1 MTTLLTINTG
11 STSVKLA
18 LFALEGG
25 GAPTERARERHD
37 GGEFDPREILNALA
51 AKVAEPPKMIVH
63 RIVHGGT
70 RFSQPT
76 LVNSEVLAAIE
87 ALTPLAPLHNPTAL
101 RWVRAALEVFG
112 RDTRQLAVFDTAY
125 FAQLPRVAAEY
136 ALPLAV
142 GVAHGVRRY
151 GFHGLAHESLWRKW
165 CALYPRL
172 PAGGR
177 LITLQLGG
185 GCSIAALERGRP
197 LDTSMG
203 FSPLEGLVMATR
215 CGDLDPAVLP
225 YLERELALSGD
236 AVVELLEKH
245 AGLAGLSGTNAG
257 PAELFASPEPQH
269 RFAVELYCYRIRKY
283 LGAYIAV
290 LGGCD
295 GIVFGGGVGEHVPA
309 VRAASLQGLG
319 FLGVLIDASRNE
331 AARGAETRISC
342 DDAPIK
348 VHVLTSDEE
357 AMLATAGAALLRG
370 AL

>member
-1 MTTLLTINTG
+1 MAALLTINTG

-18 LFALEGG
+18 VFALEAG
-25 GAPTERARERHD
+25 GAPAERAREHHD
-37 GGEFDPREILNALA
+37 GGELDPREILTTLA
-51 AKVAEPPKMIVH
+51 AKLAEPPEMIVH

-70 RFSQPT
+70 RFSTPT
-76 LVNSEVLAAIE
+76 LIDSEILAAIE
-87 ALTPLAPLHNPTAL
+87 ALTPLAPLHNPTAV
-101 RWVRAALEVFG
+101 RWVRAALEVWG
-112 RDTRQLAVFDTAY
+112 QRTRQLAVFDTAY

-136 ALPLAV
+136 ALPAAV
-142 GVAHGVRRY
+142 GVALGVRRY

-177 LITLQLGG
+177 LVTLQLGG
-185 GCSIAALERGRP
+185 GCSMAALERGRP

-215 CGDLDPAVLP
+215 CGDVDPAVIP
-225 YLERELALSGD
+225 YLERELSLSGD
-236 AVVELLEKH
+236 AVLELLEKH
-245 AGLAGLSGTNAG
+245 SGLAGLAGTNAT
-257 PAELFASPEPQH
+257 PAELLASPAPQD

-309 VRAASLQGLG
+309 VRAAALQGLG

-342 DDAPIK
+342 DDAPIR
-348 VHVLTSDEE
+348 VHVLRSDEE
-357 AMLATAGAALLRG
+357 SMLASAGAALLRG
-370 AL
+370 TL